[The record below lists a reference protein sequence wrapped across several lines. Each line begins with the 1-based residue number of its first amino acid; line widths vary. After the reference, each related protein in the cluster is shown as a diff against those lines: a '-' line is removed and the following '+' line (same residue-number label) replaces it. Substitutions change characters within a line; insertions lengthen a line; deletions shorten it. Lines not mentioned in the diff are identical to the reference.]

1 MHDEALNNA
10 LLGDVLQIGDPRLR
24 EVSAPIIDFLSPT
37 LARETKVLH
46 EALANF
52 RVQHGFGRAIAAPQ
66 FGIPKRF
73 IALHLPHWQS
83 APFTAYNPVITW
95 SSPETFT
102 LWDDC
107 MSFPFLLVKVK
118 RHASI
123 NIRYQNECSELV
135 EIENLAPADAELIQ
149 HEVDHLDGI
158 LAVDRAVDMQSLISR
173 STFES
178 MRDYF
183 QSQVD

>member
-1 MHDEALNNA
+1 M
-10 LLGDVLQIGDPRLR
+10 
-24 EVSAPIIDFLSPT
+24 
-37 LARETKVLH
+37 
-46 EALANF
+46 
-52 RVQHGFGRAIAAPQ
+52 
-66 FGIPKRF
+66 
-73 IALHLPHWQS
+73 
-83 APFTAYNPVITW
+83 
-95 SSPETFT
+95 
-102 LWDDC
+102 
-107 MSFPFLLVKVK
+107 
-118 RHASI
+118 I